1 MDGGN
6 GQKKKFDR
14 TIQLEYHHD
23 RLATMKMIQAY
34 QLLVPDKIWAKGI
47 NQKRDSRHHATSRDI
62 CESIFGPSKRR

>member
-23 RLATMKMIQAY
+23 RLATIKMIQAY
-34 QLLVPDKIWAKGI
+34 RLLVPDRI
-47 NQKRDSRHHATSRDI
+47 
-62 CESIFGPSKRR
+62 